1 MSADKNHSEQFE
13 KYLKGQMSQE
23 EAHAFEREVLDDPFA
38 QEALEGFESVGNE
51 SLQDIEKLKVRV
63 TTKKKRSIPFIRI
76 AAVVALL
83 ITASYS
89 LYYFTGQIGSE
100 QLAME
105 EDISEKP
112 TQSGPAPDTIELPN
126 KLDEQLAEES
136 DTEPIT
142 VETTENVEPVLEEVA
157 DEPFV
162 AEAEIVE
169 VEEVADEEAIEL
181 IAEAEAAEDFF
192 VSDDITEDLESKTTS
207 VQVAQIDQPSA
218 KLMMDTSVLEEVV
231 ITPQP
236 LVAQTRSLKADDSD
250 QIKKDKK
257 AESRFASRSAESAR
271 TITGRIAD
279 DTGEPL
285 PGVNV
290 IIKGTTTGVTSDLDG
305 NYRITLDDGGTL
317 IFAYVGFSSTEIE
330 VGSRE
335 TLDVTLGGVTELQE
349 VVITGYGS
357 RNEDPV
363 VNYKAARPE
372 TGNRA
377 FKQYLEDNL
386 VYPEAAEANEVEGTV
401 VLELTIDSSGQV
413 SEIDIKRSLGYG
425 CDEEAI
431 RLVNDGPNWEAAEK
445 NGSRVS
451 DKLKV
456 RVKFKL
462 DR

>member
-13 KYLKGQMSQE
+13 KYLKGQMSPE
-23 EAHAFEREVLDDPFA
+23 EAHAFERVVLDDPFA
-38 QEALEGFESVGNE
+38 QEALEGLESVGNE
-51 SLQDIEKLKVRV
+51 SLQDIEKLKARV
-63 TTKKKRSIPFIRI
+63 ATKKKRSIPFMRL
-76 AAVVALL
+76 AAVAALL

-89 LYYFTGQIGSE
+89 LYYFTEQIGTE

-105 EDISEKP
+105 EDVSEKP

-136 DTEPIT
+136 DIELIIP
-142 VETTENVEPVLEEVA
+142 ETTENIEPVLEEVT
-157 DEPFV
+157 EEHFIT
-162 AEAEIVE
+162 EAEIVE
-169 VEEVADEEAIEL
+169 VDEVADEEAIEL
-181 IAEAEAAEDFF
+181 VAEADAAEDFF
-192 VSDDITEDLESKTTS
+192 SENIIQEDLERRSAGI
-207 VQVAQIDQPSA
+207 QVSQIARPNPM
-218 KLMMDTSVLEEVV
+218 LMIDSNALEEIVV
-231 ITPQP
+231 TPQP

-250 QIKKDKK
+250 QIEKDKK
-257 AESRFASRSAESAR
+257 AESRFASRSAVSAR
-271 TITGRIAD
+271 TITGRITD

-305 NYRITLDDGGTL
+305 NYRITLDDGRTL
-317 IFAYVGFSSTEIE
+317 IFAYVGFSTTEIE

-349 VVITGYGS
+349 VVVTGYGS

-363 VNYKAARPE
+363 VNYKAARPG

-377 FKQYLEDNL
+377 FKKYLEDNL
-386 VYPEAAEANEVEGTV
+386 VYPEAAKTNEVEGTV

-413 SEIDIKRSLGYG
+413 SEIDIKKSLGYG

-431 RLVNDGPNWEAAEK
+431 RLVKDGPSWEAAER

-462 DR
+462 D